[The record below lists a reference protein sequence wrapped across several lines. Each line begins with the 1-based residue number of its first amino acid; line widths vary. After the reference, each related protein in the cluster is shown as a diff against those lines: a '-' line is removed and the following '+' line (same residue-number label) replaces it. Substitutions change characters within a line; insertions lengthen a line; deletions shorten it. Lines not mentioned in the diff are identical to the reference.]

1 MSVDELT
8 EFATHSDEPGLPR
21 RALVILLTLGLIGAV
36 IAVVLVTQGDRR
48 ALAELRIR
56 EDRVSVKA
64 TGADFERGTEGQA
77 LVAGDTVRTD
87 PDGQAQIDYF
97 EGSQT
102 NLDSDTTLV
111 IGALLNEAGTRSVS
125 LDHTKGRLWNRVEK
139 LTSSEDRYE
148 VRTPNAVASVRGTTF
163 VSDGQF
169 DAPNWFFIDFD
180 GVTVIETKLGEA
192 FELSTDECIRV
203 AEDGS
208 ARRCTAKERAG
219 LMGLWIDKMIA
230 YYGGVPEGGPSA
242 SPSATPSGSPDFQP
256 VRRFTGGGGGG
267 SPTTPA
273 PTGRG
278 RKPSINTPNPDED
291 EDEDEEES
299 PAPTAAPNTEEPTEE
314 PTATPTETPV
324 D

>member
-8 EFATHSDEPGLPR
+8 EFATHEDEPGLPR
-21 RALVILLTLGLIGAV
+21 RALVILLTLGLVGAV
-36 IAVVLVTQGDRR
+36 IAIVLVTQGDRR
-48 ALAELRIR
+48 ALAELRVR

-64 TGADFERGTEGQA
+64 TGADFEKGTEGQA
-77 LVAGDTVRTD
+77 LIAGDTVRTD

-111 IGALLNEAGTRSVS
+111 IGALLNEAGVRSVS

-148 VRTPNAVASVRGTTF
+148 VRTPNAVASVRGTTII
-163 VSDGQF
+163 SDGKF
-169 DAPNWFFIDFD
+169 DFPNWFFYGFD
-180 GVTVIETKLGEA
+180 GEWVIETKLGEA
-192 FELSTDECIRV
+192 YELSSDECIRV

-208 ARRCTAKERAG
+208 ARRCTAKEFAG
-219 LMGLWIDKMIA
+219 LKEAAFINWMIA

-242 SPSATPSGSPDFQP
+242 SPSATPSGSPDLEP

-273 PTGRG
+273 PEPGRG
-278 RKPSINTPNPDED
+278 RKPSINTPNPDE
-291 EDEDEEES
+291 EEEEEES
-299 PAPTAAPNTEEPTEE
+299 PAPTAAPTTEEPTEE
-314 PTATPTETPV
+314 PTTSPPDV